1 MKTMLKKLTA
11 FLLAASILL
20 TFSFSAA
27 AAQEVTPEAENAVS
41 EDAADIQNNDEN
53 EIVATVSVCSCI
65 YVFPISGHTWIYV
78 ENLSDKVQRV
88 GLYDLPVG
96 QGVSIG
102 SFSFSVSD
110 GWGIYYNLEAYR
122 ENRDNNS
129 ANHWSITKELTQ
141 EELDSLSKSIAGYV
155 NYWDFYFNCAFFAF
169 SIWNSASGD
178 FLIPNVIPALSQLMV
193 IIAGGKKGV
202 LEMYEPTED
211 QLFRQKG
218 SGSSAYLEPISAD
231 TLNS

>member
-1 MKTMLKKLTA
+1 MNTNLKRL
-11 FLLAASILL
+11 LSLVLAAVML
-20 TFSFSAA
+20 FSAA
-27 AAQEVTPEAENAVS
+27 CVTAYADGELTEQEN
-41 EDAADIQNNDEN
+41 EN
-53 EIVATVSVCSCI
+53 EIVATVSICSCI
-65 YVFPISGHTWIYV
+65 YFFPISGHTWIYV
-78 ENLSDKVQRV
+78 ENLSDSVQRV

-110 GWGIYYNLEAYR
+110 GWGIYYNVEGYR

-129 ANHWSITKELTQ
+129 SNHWTKTKELTQ
-141 EELDSLSKSIAGYV
+141 SELDSLSRNIANYV

-178 FLIPNVIPALSQLMV
+178 FLIPLVIPAISQLEV
-193 IIAGGKKGV
+193 ILAGGKKGV

-211 QLFRQKG
+211 QIFRQRG
-218 SGSSAYLEPISAD
+218 SGSSAYLEPVSIR
-231 TLNS
+231 TINS

>member
-1 MKTMLKKLTA
+1 MNNNLKKL
-11 FLLAASILL
+11 LSLVLAAVMLL
-20 TFSFSAA
+20 SAVCVTA
-27 AAQEVTPEAENAVS
+27 YADDSLAGQE
-41 EDAADIQNNDEN
+41 DEN
-53 EIVATVSVCSCI
+53 EIVATVSICSCI
-65 YVFPISGHTWIYV
+65 YFFPISGHTWIYV
-78 ENLSDKVQRV
+78 ENLSDREQRV

-110 GWGIYYNLEAYR
+110 GWGIYYNIEAFR

-129 ANHWSITKELTQ
+129 SNHWTKTKELSQ
-141 EELDSLSKSIAGYV
+141 SELDSLSRNIANYV

-178 FLIPNVIPALSQLMV
+178 FLIPLVIPAISQLEV
-193 IIAGGKKGV
+193 ILAGGKKGV

-211 QLFRQKG
+211 QVFRQRG
-218 SGSSAYLEPISAD
+218 SGSSAYLEPVSDWTI
-231 TLNS
+231 NS

>member
-1 MKTMLKKLTA
+1 MKIRLKKLTA
-11 FLLAASILL
+11 FLTAAAILL
-20 TFSFSAA
+20 TFSCSASAA
-27 AAQEVTPEAENAVS
+27 EPTEEIQETVS
-41 EDAADIQNNDEN
+41 EETVIPESGGED

-110 GWGIYYNLEAYR
+110 GFGIYYNLEAYR

-141 EELDSLSKSIAGYV
+141 KELDSLSKSIAGYV
-155 NYWDFYFNCAFFAF
+155 NYWGFYFNCAFFAF

-178 FLIPNVIPALSQLMV
+178 FLIPLVLPGISQIEV
-193 IIAGGKKGV
+193 IIDGGKKGV
-202 LEMYEPTED
+202 LEMYQPTED
-211 QLFRQKG
+211 QIFRQRG

-231 TLNS
+231 TLNR